1 MVSTLAI
8 LAVTDCW
15 SDRAL
20 MDSGRLEGP
29 PRNGQTSGVPS
40 ASYWQS
46 IHDPVVLCYLLAS
59 FVARAIL
66 VDVASARYS
75 VVVQPAVAME
85 KMVEVPVYV

>member
-1 MVSTLAI
+1 
-8 LAVTDCW
+8 
-15 SDRAL
+15 

-85 KMVEVPVYV
+85 KMVGVPVYM

>member
-1 MVSTLAI
+1 MALTWAI
-8 LAVTDCW
+8 LVVMDCRG
-15 SDRAL
+15 DRVL
-20 MDSGRLEGP
+20 MGSGRQEGSS
-29 PRNGQTSGVPS
+29 RNGQTSGVPS

-85 KMVEVPVYV
+85 KMVGVPVYV